1 LTIKL
6 LGENMPLEVKPRK
19 HILLWCSPGFGLVD
33 IWLPVIKKLKEKDN
47 IKIDF
52 VFPESSSMRLES
64 KNSDLFNLAE
74 QFADD
79 VIYRG
84 YSNRWFI
91 ASTLIEARNAI
102 TFSKFD
108 AKMMLLSVR
117 LTSGKMSKY
126 FVLKLIGKYILIIS
140 KYFIRTKENFGKQ
153 SQYDFGLLSSVNG
166 ILSDIVKE
174 GKFVNKELRNE
185 LKNIQKFSMF
195 HGMTALWVEPCLNCK
210 QSITKRSD
218 VTVYSMSHIEEHG
231 YQKCFGIL
239 GKNIVHAGIP
249 RHDNDWIEFIC
260 SQSYSNK
267 ASKVFDSFVFIIGRA
282 ASPYNTIERKKKA
295 LKDIYDIICIK
306 HKLKLVVKS
315 HPKES
320 LDGIDGDIYTEALG
334 LENYGKTWMY
344 SDTHP
349 FILGK
354 KAIFSISFY
363 SGIVLDMLAINKP
376 TIEYL
381 NLSDLPSY
389 DNSDS
394 LRDGDGEPVFQ
405 YRYTNLVLGA
415 SSKLE
420 LEQHVESILNRY
432 EATVLL
438 LRSRYDNFF
447 KTFDGAS
454 EMVANDIYKKIQ

>member
-1 LTIKL
+1 
-6 LGENMPLEVKPRK
+6 MPLEVKPRK

-195 HGMTALWVEPCLNCK
+195 HGMAALWVEPCLNCK

-282 ASPYNTIERKKKA
+282 ASPCNTIERKKKA

-320 LDGIDGDIYTEALG
+320 LDGIDGKIYRDILG
-334 LENYGKTWMY
+334 EENYGKIWSY
-344 SDTHP
+344 SDRHP
-349 FILGK
+349 IVLGK
-354 KAIFSISFY
+354 KAVFTISFY
-363 SGIVLDMLAINKP
+363 SGVALDMLAINKP

-381 NLSDLPSY
+381 NLEGLDLY

-394 LRDGDGEPVFQ
+394 LRDKFGKPVFQ
-405 YRYTNLVLGA
+405 FRYLELVLGV
-415 SSKLE
+415 SSRSE
-420 LEQHVESILNRY
+420 LESCVDSILNQK
-432 EATVLL
+432 EETTALL
-438 LRSRYDNFF
+438 YSKYKYYFEP
-447 KTFDGAS
+447 FDAAS
-454 EMVANDIYKKIQ
+454 KFVANDIYKKITFE

>member
-1 LTIKL
+1 
-6 LGENMPLEVKPRK
+6 MPLEVKPRK

-52 VFPESSSMRLES
+52 VFPEPSSMRLES

-195 HGMTALWVEPCLNCK
+195 HGMAALWVEPCLNCK

-218 VTVYSMSHIEEHG
+218 VTVYSVSHIEEHG

-320 LDGIDGDIYTEALG
+320 LDGIDGKIYRDILG
-334 LENYGKTWMY
+334 EENYGKIWSY
-344 SDTHP
+344 SDRHP
-349 FILGK
+349 IVLGK
-354 KAIFSISFY
+354 KAVFTISFY
-363 SGIVLDMLAINKP
+363 SGVALDMLAINKP

-381 NLSDLPSY
+381 NLEGLDLY

-394 LRDGDGEPVFQ
+394 LRDKFGKPVFQ
-405 YRYTNLVLGA
+405 FRYLELVLGV
-415 SSKLE
+415 SSRSE
-420 LEQHVESILNRY
+420 LESCVDSILNQK
-432 EATVLL
+432 EETTALL
-438 LRSRYDNFF
+438 YSKYKYYFEP
-447 KTFDGAS
+447 FDAAS
-454 EMVANDIYKKIQ
+454 KFVANDIYKKITFE

>member
-1 LTIKL
+1 
-6 LGENMPLEVKPRK
+6 MSLEVKPKK

-33 IWLPVIKKLKEKDN
+33 VWLPVIKKLKEKDN

-52 VFPESSSMRLES
+52 VFPEPSSIRLED
-64 KNSDLFNLAE
+64 KNSTLFNLAE
-74 QFADD
+74 QFVDD
-79 VIYRG
+79 VIYRS
-84 YSNRWFI
+84 YSGQWFI
-91 ASTLIEARNAI
+91 APTLIEARNALKY
-102 TFSKFD
+102 SKFD
-108 AKMMLLSVR
+108 EKMATLSVR
-117 LTSGKMSKY
+117 LTKGKMSKY
-126 FVLKLIGKYILIIS
+126 FVLKLIGKYVLIIS
-140 KYFIRTKENFGKQ
+140 KHFIRIKDDFGKRP
-153 SQYDFGLLSSVNG
+153 QYDFSLLSSVNG
-166 ILSDIVKE
+166 ILCDIVKE
-174 GKFVNKELRNE
+174 DKFVNKELKSE
-185 LKNIQKFSMF
+185 LKNIQKFSML
-195 HGMTALWVEPCLNCK
+195 HGMGALWVDPCLNCK
-210 QSITKRSD
+210 RSITKRSD
-218 VTVYSMSHIEEHG
+218 VTVYSMSYMEEHG

-249 RHDNDWIEFIC
+249 RHDNDWVEFIC

-267 ASKVFDSFVFIIGRA
+267 ASKLLDPFIFVIGRP
-282 ASPYNTIERKKKA
+282 ASSYNTVERKKKA
-295 LKDIYDIICIK
+295 LKDIYDIICIRY
-306 HKLKLVVKS
+306 KLKLVVKS

>member
-1 LTIKL
+1 
-6 LGENMPLEVKPRK
+6 MPLEVKPRK
-19 HILLWCSPGFGLVD
+19 HILLWCSPGFGLVEM
-33 IWLPVIKKLKEKDN
+33 WLPVIKKLKEKDN

-52 VFPESSSMRLES
+52 VFPEPSSIRLES

-195 HGMTALWVEPCLNCK
+195 HGMAALWVEPCLNCK

-282 ASPYNTIERKKKA
+282 ASPCNTIERKKKA

-320 LDGIDGDIYTEALG
+320 LDGIDGKIYRDILG
-334 LENYGKTWMY
+334 EENYGKIWSY
-344 SDTHP
+344 SDRHP
-349 FILGK
+349 IVLGK
-354 KAIFSISFY
+354 KAAFTISFY
-363 SGIVLDMLAINKP
+363 SGVALDMLAINKP

-381 NLSDLPSY
+381 NLEGLDLY

-394 LRDGDGEPVFQ
+394 LRDKFGKPVFQ
-405 YRYTNLVLGA
+405 FRYLELVLGV
-415 SSKLE
+415 SSRSE
-420 LEQHVESILNRY
+420 LESCVDSILNQK
-432 EATVLL
+432 EETTALL
-438 LRSRYDNFF
+438 YSKYKYYFEP
-447 KTFDGAS
+447 FDAAS
-454 EMVANDIYKKIQ
+454 KFVANDIYKKITFE

>member
-1 LTIKL
+1 
-6 LGENMPLEVKPRK
+6 MPLEVKPRK

-52 VFPESSSMRLES
+52 VFPEPSSMRLES

-195 HGMTALWVEPCLNCK
+195 HGMAALWVEPCLNCK

-218 VTVYSMSHIEEHG
+218 VTVYSVSHIEEHG

-282 ASPYNTIERKKKA
+282 ASPCNTIERKKKA

-320 LDGIDGDIYTEALG
+320 LDGIDGKIYRDILG
-334 LENYGKTWMY
+334 EENYGKIWSY
-344 SDTHP
+344 SDRHP
-349 FILGK
+349 IVLGK
-354 KAIFSISFY
+354 KAVFTISFY
-363 SGIVLDMLAINKP
+363 SGVALDMLAINKP

-381 NLSDLPSY
+381 NLEGLDLY

-394 LRDGDGEPVFQ
+394 LRDKFGKPVFQ
-405 YRYTNLVLGA
+405 FRYLELVLGV
-415 SSKLE
+415 SSRSE
-420 LEQHVESILNRY
+420 LESCVDSILNQK
-432 EATVLL
+432 EETTALL
-438 LRSRYDNFF
+438 YSKYKYYFEP
-447 KTFDGAS
+447 FDAAS
-454 EMVANDIYKKIQ
+454 KFVANDIYKKITFE

>member
-1 LTIKL
+1 
-6 LGENMPLEVKPRK
+6 MPLEVKPRK

-52 VFPESSSMRLES
+52 VFPEPSSMRLES

-195 HGMTALWVEPCLNCK
+195 HGMAALWVEPCLNCK

-282 ASPYNTIERKKKA
+282 ASPCNTIERKKKA

-320 LDGIDGDIYTEALG
+320 LDGIDGKIYRDILG
-334 LENYGKTWMY
+334 EENYGKIWSY
-344 SDTHP
+344 SDRHP
-349 FILGK
+349 IVLGK
-354 KAIFSISFY
+354 KAVFTISFY
-363 SGIVLDMLAINKP
+363 SGVALDMLAINKP

-381 NLSDLPSY
+381 NLEGLDLY

-394 LRDGDGEPVFQ
+394 LRDKFGKPVFQ
-405 YRYTNLVLGA
+405 FRYLELVLGV
-415 SSKLE
+415 SSRSE
-420 LEQHVESILNRY
+420 LESCVDSILNQK
-432 EATVLL
+432 EETTALL
-438 LRSRYDNFF
+438 YSKYKYYFEP
-447 KTFDGAS
+447 FDAAS
-454 EMVANDIYKKIQ
+454 KFVANDIYKKITFE

>member
-1 LTIKL
+1 
-6 LGENMPLEVKPRK
+6 MPLEVKPRK

-52 VFPESSSMRLES
+52 VFPEPSSMRLES

-195 HGMTALWVEPCLNCK
+195 HGMAALWVEPCLNCK

-320 LDGIDGDIYTEALG
+320 LDGIDGKIYRDILG
-334 LENYGKTWMY
+334 EENYGKIWSY
-344 SDTHP
+344 SDRHP
-349 FILGK
+349 IVLGK
-354 KAIFSISFY
+354 KAVFTISFY
-363 SGIVLDMLAINKP
+363 SGVALDMLAINKP

-381 NLSDLPSY
+381 NLEGLDLY

-394 LRDGDGEPVFQ
+394 LRDKFGKPVFQ
-405 YRYTNLVLGA
+405 FRYLELVLGV
-415 SSKLE
+415 SSRSE
-420 LEQHVESILNRY
+420 LESCVDSLLNQK
-432 EATVLL
+432 EDVTALL
-438 LRSRYDNFF
+438 YSKYKYYFEP
-447 KTFDGAS
+447 FDAAS
-454 EMVANDIYKKIQ
+454 KFVANDIYKKITFE